1 VSEHQLLT
9 GDLDARMRR
18 AFVGVDTSP
27 GFEARVAGRI
37 ASLHAEPADILR
49 ERVERRRMRAAERLR
64 REAWMNAMS
73 VAGIGAAAIALV
85 WRHGP
90 AVARWTEDA
99 LAAVSDPGTLTY
111 LALATLT
118 LGLWPVLRGLLPR

>member
-1 VSEHQLLT
+1 VSEHQLLS
-9 GDLDARMRR
+9 GDLDARMRG
-18 AFVGVDTSP
+18 AFAGVDTSP